1 MTAFLRALEAQD
13 AVAKKIHL
21 VGHSTGGILL
31 AFLVQ
36 RFNEMDRKLDIE
48 TLSLLAPANTIEQY
62 NEIYQPLLGDG
73 HSVKIGRIDLYV
85 LSEKRELDDNVAK
98 VYRKSLLY
106 LVSNAFEPAKKTPL
120 LGMEKFHGL
129 LDGAKKPRVLVASD
143 GNEKTDSETHGGFDN
158 DEKTMNSVLRAI
170 LGGPPKRPFTRL
182 ERSY

>member
-1 MTAFLRALEAQD
+1 MKILFKFLPFIVTTGLLFALACGTAQE
-13 AVAKKIHL
+13 VPP
-21 VGHSTGGILL
+21 T
-31 AFLVQ
+31 
-36 RFNEMDRKLDIE
+36 
-48 TLSLLAPANTIEQY
+48 PAAT
-62 NEIYQPLLGDG
+62 
-73 HSVKIGRIDLYV
+73 
-85 LSEKRELDDNVAK
+85 
-98 VYRKSLLY
+98 LY

-182 ERSY
+182 ELSY